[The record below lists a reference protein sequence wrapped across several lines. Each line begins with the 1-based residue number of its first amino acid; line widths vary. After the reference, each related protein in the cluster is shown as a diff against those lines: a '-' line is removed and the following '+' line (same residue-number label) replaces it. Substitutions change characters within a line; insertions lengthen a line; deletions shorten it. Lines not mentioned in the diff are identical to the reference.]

1 MPLVHGHERPLF
13 VISLVIG
20 SFAWLAALW
29 FTKGLLLAYVPVVLL
44 IYAFTQSAFIS
55 HLKGNAVELSDD
67 QLPDLY
73 QQYGESCS
81 ALDLAVMPRA
91 YLMMSDGVVNALAT
105 KFLRRKYVVVFS
117 SVTEALR
124 SRPEALRFYF
134 GHELAHIK
142 RGHLNLRWLIFP
154 ASILPLLGAAYRRA
168 QEYTCDLHGLAASKS
183 RDDAVAA
190 LGVLASG
197 GEKLPALNTT
207 RLVAQNSESGGFW
220 MSFHELTNDYPWLTK
235 RIDQI
240 ASDVPTSPRRSFFAW
255 LLACFI
261 PRVGIGGGG
270 AAGTL
275 VIVAIIGIL
284 AAIAIPAYQD
294 YSLRAQVAQALP
306 AVRQVQQAAHA
317 FVERDGRYPESPAD
331 IGLPATVETGPI
343 SAIAVVEGGIALTL
357 RSTHPQLNGQT
368 ILLEAYRK
376 DDDSIAWDCTG
387 GTVPQKYRPPECRAR
402 P

>member
-1 MPLVHGHERPLF
+1 MPLIHRLEKPLF

-20 SFAWLAALW
+20 SIAWLAALW
-29 FTKGLLLAYVPVVLL
+29 FTKGLLLIYVPIVLL
-44 IYAFTQSAFIS
+44 IYVFAHSAFIS

-67 QLPDLY
+67 QLPDLFV
-73 QQYGESCS
+73 QYRESCS
-81 ALDLAVMPRA
+81 ILDLPAIPRA

-117 SVTEALR
+117 SVIDALR

-142 RGHLNLRWLIFP
+142 RGHLNLRWLLFP
-154 ASILPLLGAAYRRA
+154 ASVLPLLGAAYRRA

-197 GEKLPALNTT
+197 GEKLPALNSA
-207 RLVAQNSESGGFW
+207 RFVAQNSESGGFW

-240 ASDVPTSPRRSFFAW
+240 ASDTPSSPRRSFFAW
-255 LLACFI
+255 VLACFV
-261 PRVGIGGGG
+261 PRVGMAGGG

-275 VIVAIIGIL
+275 VIVAVIGIL

-294 YSLRAQVAQALP
+294 YTLRAQVAQAMP
-306 AVRQVQQAAHA
+306 AMRQVQQAAQEY
-317 FVERDGRYPESPAD
+317 VEREGVYPASPED
-331 IGLPATVETGPI
+331 IGLASTSETGPI
-343 SAIAVVEGGIALTL
+343 SAVSISEDGISLVL
-357 RSTHPQLNGQT
+357 RSRHLQLHGQS
-368 ILLEAYRK
+368 ILLEANRSK
-376 DDDSIAWDCTG
+376 DGSISWNCSG
-387 GTVPQKYRPPECRAR
+387 GSLPQKYRPPQCRAG